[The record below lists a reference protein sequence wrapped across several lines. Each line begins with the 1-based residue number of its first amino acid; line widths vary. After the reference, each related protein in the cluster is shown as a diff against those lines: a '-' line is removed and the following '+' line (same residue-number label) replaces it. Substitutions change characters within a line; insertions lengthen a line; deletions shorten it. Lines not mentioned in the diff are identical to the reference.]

1 MTEVAMVLIK
11 RTDLADSIKFLNG
24 VIQVNPKNMQLRI
37 DFADGEIRLFSLGIE
52 TKIPASGKWEG
63 FVISDLL
70 PILNLRNLPDGE
82 IIKME
87 FKDGRLF
94 IGGWS
99 IKAVHESNNISPVNI
114 PLNPSLKDL
123 IRLKYQLTDD
133 QINASA
139 MRSSISKASDDLN
152 IILLKA
158 QDLLRPIGVSLPE
171 LEEFVEK
178 KYKSIKY

>member
-1 MTEVAMVLIK
+1 MTESTMVLIK
-11 RTDLADSIKFLNG
+11 RTDLAESIKFLNG
-24 VIQVNPKNMQLRI
+24 VIQIHPRNMQLRI

-52 TKIPASGKWEG
+52 TKIPASGSWEG
-63 FVISDLL
+63 FVTSDLL
-70 PILNLRNLPDGE
+70 PILTLKNLPDGE

-99 IKAVHESNNISPVNI
+99 IKATHESNNISPTVI

-123 IRLKYQLTDD
+123 VKLKYQLTDE

-139 MRSSISKASDDLN
+139 MRSSISKASDDLK

-158 QDLLRPIGVSLPE
+158 QDILRPVGISLPE
-171 LEEFVEK
+171 LEEFIEK
-178 KYKSIKY
+178 KYKSM